1 MRNGLTTNPFVLVA
15 VLAGLLVAAC
25 GEIPQPFR
33 GAGGKADPFANI
45 KDLGAVEVEYVDGP
59 AVPMARLLAQAVADD
74 LSNRN
79 IAASAG
85 GPGTGHFL
93 LKSKTRTN
101 QDTNSPIIV
110 FIDWTLLDKERRQI
124 GSYTQEVKGSW
135 WEWVNGDPKI
145 IRAVGLDTGKA
156 VAGMLQDPQEMAA
169 AKPSVKGVRVKGV
182 EGAPGDG
189 NASLAAAMKTA
200 LMAAQV
206 PMADQTGELLAEVKG
221 LVEMSPP
228 DKKAQQ
234 TVRITWSVIRPD
246 GSVAGEA
253 QQENAIPAGSLDAS
267 WGRVANLAAS
277 AATDGI
283 KQILGRVEEENLS
296 GQSKPTVAAET
307 APATPPVAA
316 AEAPRPAEP
325 AAPAKEMAKAEPEP
339 MPAAKTGRKAAAI
352 KAKTPAAREPAMAGA
367 VMGPGPRIQLASL
380 RSADQAAK
388 EWKRLQEA
396 HPAILA
402 GLDFHVEEA
411 DLGERG
417 VFYRVQAG
425 PFQSRSEALASCD
438 ALKQLSVACI
448 VAGR

>member
-1 MRNGLTTNPFVLVA
+1 MTKPFVLAV
-15 VLAGLLVAAC
+15 VLAGLLVSAC
-25 GEIPQPFR
+25 GEIPHPFK
-33 GAGGKADPFANI
+33 GTGGRADPFANI
-45 KDLGAVEVEYVDGP
+45 RDLGAVEVEYVDGP
-59 AVPMARLLAQAVADD
+59 AVPMARLLAQAVADE
-74 LSNRN
+74 LANRN

-101 QDTNSPIIV
+101 QDSNSPVIV

-124 GSYTQEVKGSW
+124 GTYTQEVKGTW

-145 IRAVGLDTGKA
+145 IRAVGLDTGKT
-156 VAGMLQDPQEMAA
+156 VAAMLQDPGEVAA
-169 AKPSVKGVRVKGV
+169 AKPSAKGVRVKAV

-189 NASLAAAMKTA
+189 NQSLAAAMKTA
-200 LMAAQV
+200 LLTAQV
-206 PMADQTGELLAEVKG
+206 PMAEQTGELLAEVKG
-221 LVEMSPP
+221 LVELSPP

-234 TVRITWSVIRPD
+234 TVRITWSVLRPD

-253 QQENAIPAGSLDAS
+253 QQENAVPAGSLDGP
-267 WGRVANLAAS
+267 WGRVAGLAAT

-283 KQILGRVEEENLS
+283 KQILNRIEEENIS
-296 GQSKPTVAAET
+296 GQSKPAAT
-307 APATPPVAA
+307 AEQPAPVAA
-316 AEAPRPAEP
+316 AETPKAPEPEKTPAPPPAETP
-325 AAPAKEMAKAEPEP
+325 KAAP
-339 MPAAKTGRKAAAI
+339 GRKAAAI
-352 KAKTPAAREPAMAGA
+352 KAMSEAPREPARGTDAHVAAIGA
-367 VMGPGPRIQLASL
+367 GPRIQLASL
-380 RSADQAAK
+380 RSAEQAAK

-402 GLDFHVEEA
+402 GLEYHVEEA

-417 VFYRVQAG
+417 IFYRVQAG
-425 PFQSRSEALASCD
+425 PFGSRSEAMASCD